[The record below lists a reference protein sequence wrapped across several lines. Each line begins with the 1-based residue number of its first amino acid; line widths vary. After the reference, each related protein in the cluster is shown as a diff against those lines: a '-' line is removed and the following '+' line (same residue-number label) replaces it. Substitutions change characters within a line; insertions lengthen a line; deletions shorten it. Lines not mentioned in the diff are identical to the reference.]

1 MADLK
6 LERPGLWIRRPRR
19 VALGAPEVEA
29 PVAERRR
36 SLEHRF
42 PVRDQDGLSCCVSAA
57 LVAAMEIRGAR
68 LVGERGLRP
77 PYQLSALQH
86 YYYSRSAPRPN
97 GSLASLTLERGL
109 QCAQNGVLSFDE
121 FPTVSPMTRADAV
134 RRPPRTGRNNA
145 LIAYDEETRTD
156 GFEPIGRS
164 PAEWVYWLDRECP
177 IVIGVFLPRHYW
189 EVIRRGKASTLD
201 TSGDIDRTR
210 EGHALVVRGYQ
221 SGGSTVRFRVLD
233 SFGLQN
239 GDDGGWWLPARS
251 MSAVVHQAWSITYV
265 EFH

>member
-1 MADLK
+1 MANST

-19 VALGAPEVEA
+19 VALAAPEVEVR
-29 PVAERRR
+29 VAERKR
-36 SLEHRF
+36 SLAHRF
-42 PVRDQDGLSCCVSAA
+42 PVRDQNSLSCCVSAA

-68 LVGERGLRP
+68 LVQRGLRRP
-77 PYQLSALQH
+77 FRLSALQH
-86 YYYSRSAPRPN
+86 YYYSRGAPRPD

-121 FPTVSPMTRADAV
+121 FPTASPMTRADAI
-134 RRPPRTGRNNA
+134 RRPPRSGRKNA
-145 LIAYDEETRTD
+145 FIAYDEETRTD

-164 PAEWVYWLDRECP
+164 PAEWVSWLDRKCP

-189 EVIRRGKASTLD
+189 EVVRRGEASTLD

-221 SGGSTVRFRVLD
+221 SRGSTVRFRVLD

-239 GDDGGWWLPARS
+239 GDGGGWWLPARGL
-251 MSAVVHQAWSITYV
+251 SAVVHQAWIITYV
-265 EFH
+265 EFR